1 MVREKGAGQA
11 EIGLKINIKVKSQRA
26 ERGGEMQ
33 AKLAW
38 PGGIETA
45 VRRLRGPRAAGRG
58 NPEPQGGLRGS
69 ARIPLLPGHSASAAA
84 GRRPAFG

>member
-1 MVREKGAGQA
+1 MVREKGAGKA
-11 EIGLKINIKVKSQRA
+11 EIGLKINTKLKSQRT
-26 ERGGEMQ
+26 ERSSEMQ
-33 AKLAW
+33 AELAW
-38 PGGIETA
+38 PGGTETA
-45 VRRLRGPRAAGRG
+45 VRRLRGLCAAGRG